1 MKFLHEILV
10 GLDSSSFFPLNLLRR
25 REKKPVDWEKGR
37 RYLGACL
44 FNINRT
50 KSRNNNSVA
59 LRTLMNVNR
68 FSVFNVNNTVV
79 KIKTGDAGNPGFPWI
94 SFLYIKA

>member
-1 MKFLHEILV
+1 M
-10 GLDSSSFFPLNLLRR
+10 
-25 REKKPVDWEKGR
+25 
-37 RYLGACL
+37 GACL

-59 LRTLMNVNR
+59 LRTLMNVNP

-79 KIKTGDAGNPGFPWI
+79 KIKTGDAGNSRFPCV
-94 SFLYIKA
+94 SFLYIKPWIFFMPPSHEKTHKYRHTKSL